1 MANQQIDFLL
11 IMGAI
16 ALVGIAAFLILLV
29 ARSSISAPADD
40 GEGGRQT
47 YVPRWYEFVL
57 GFIALLVVTIVL
69 VLQIWPDASPEVPE
83 APTETVTEADAETSS
98 DAGTEAGAEA
108 DAEAQPPAEADPA
121 DWRTGSRGH
130 AFFIVMMVLGGLAF
144 IAFLILLFSRILRA
158 GPGPK
163 PAPAAPTHSESAEP
177 TGRHTSSP
185 LRLFGLLAF
194 IIIVLI
200 LNWTAL
206 DRATQQAVM
215 LSLFYPATLAVAL
228 VLLFDK
234 ASRSWSVKSAGE
246 SVREWMFCDAIVLLL
261 ILGYLNLR
269 RFVPGEEQSY
279 GAMFWD
285 MVHIGAFFLAFWVVD
300 RTTARMRFLFAYAVI
315 TLLPI
320 LLLIWR
326 AVLGV
331 VAPESQSWWETIWPV
346 FLLALIFFLF
356 EIVLLIASRDTDRHG
371 IGGAKDAVFFI
382 LYGIA
387 LLIAIP
393 EVAA

>member
-16 ALVGIAAFLILLV
+16 AVVGIAAFLILLV

-69 VLQIWPDASPEVPE
+69 VLQILPDAPPVVPE
-83 APTETVTEADAETSS
+83 APTETVAETDAEASAE
-98 DAGTEAGAEA
+98 AGTEA

-130 AFFIVMMVLGGLAF
+130 GFFIVMMVLGGLAF

-158 GPGPK
+158 GPEPR
-163 PAPAAPTHSESAEP
+163 PAPAAPTHTESAEP

-185 LRLFGLLAF
+185 LRLIGLLAF
-194 IIIVLI
+194 IVIVLI

-215 LSLFYPATLAVAL
+215 LSLLYPATLAVAL

-234 ASRSWSVKSAGE
+234 ASRSWSVKGAGE
-246 SVREWMFCDAIVLLL
+246 TVREWMFCDAIVLLL

-269 RFVPGEEQSY
+269 GFVAGEEQSY

-285 MVHIGAFFLAFWVVD
+285 MVHIAAFFLIFWVVD
-300 RTTARMRFLFAYAVI
+300 RTTARLRFLLAYGVI

-331 VAPESQSWWETIWPV
+331 VAPEGQSWWETIWPV
-346 FLLALIFFLF
+346 FLLALIFFVL
-356 EIVLLIASRDTDRHG
+356 EIILLIASRDTERHG
-371 IGGAKDAVFFI
+371 IGGAKDAIFFI

-387 LLIAIP
+387 LLSAIP

>member
-16 ALVGIAAFLILLV
+16 AVVGIAAFLILLV

-69 VLQIWPDASPEVPE
+69 VLQILPDAPPVVPE
-83 APTETVTEADAETSS
+83 APTETVAETDAEASAE
-98 DAGTEAGAEA
+98 AGTEA

-130 AFFIVMMVLGGLAF
+130 GFFIVMMVLGGLAF

-158 GPGPK
+158 GPEPR
-163 PAPAAPTHSESAEP
+163 PAPAAPTHTESAEP
-177 TGRHTSSP
+177 TGRNTSSP
-185 LRLFGLLAF
+185 LRLIGLLAF
-194 IIIVLI
+194 IVIVLI

-215 LSLFYPATLAVAL
+215 LSLLYPATLAVAL

-234 ASRSWSVKSAGE
+234 ASRSWSVKGAGE
-246 SVREWMFCDAIVLLL
+246 TVREWMFCDAIVLLL

-269 RFVPGEEQSY
+269 GFVAGEEQSY

-285 MVHIGAFFLAFWVVD
+285 MVHIAAFFLIFWVVD
-300 RTTARMRFLFAYAVI
+300 RTTARLRFLLAYGVI

-331 VAPESQSWWETIWPV
+331 VAPEGQSWWETIWPV
-346 FLLALIFFLF
+346 FLLALIFFVL
-356 EIVLLIASRDTDRHG
+356 EIILLIASRDTERHG
-371 IGGAKDAVFFI
+371 IGGAKDAIFFI

-387 LLIAIP
+387 LLSAIP

>member
-16 ALVGIAAFLILLV
+16 AVVGIAAFLILLV

-69 VLQIWPDASPEVPE
+69 VLQILPDAPPVVPE
-83 APTETVTEADAETSS
+83 APTETVAETDAEASAE
-98 DAGTEAGAEA
+98 AGTEA

-130 AFFIVMMVLGGLAF
+130 GFFIVMMVLGGLAF

-158 GPGPK
+158 GPEPR
-163 PAPAAPTHSESAEP
+163 PAPAAPTHTESAEP

-185 LRLFGLLAF
+185 LRLIGLLAF
-194 IIIVLI
+194 IVIVLI

-215 LSLFYPATLAVAL
+215 LSLLYPATLAVAL

-234 ASRSWSVKSAGE
+234 ASRSWSVKGAGE
-246 SVREWMFCDAIVLLL
+246 TVREWMFCDAIVLLL

-269 RFVPGEEQSY
+269 GFVPGEEQSY

-285 MVHIGAFFLAFWVVD
+285 MVHIAAFFLIFWVVD
-300 RTTARMRFLFAYAVI
+300 RTTARLRFLLAYGVI

-326 AVLGV
+326 VVLGV
-331 VAPESQSWWETIWPV
+331 VAPEGQSWWETIWPV
-346 FLLALIFFLF
+346 FLLALIFFVL
-356 EIVLLIASRDTDRHG
+356 EIILLIASRDTERHG
-371 IGGAKDAVFFI
+371 IGGAKDAIFFI

-387 LLIAIP
+387 LLSAIP